1 MRFFSRIRQHGVG
14 ARPPSAANLFLSIVP
29 GASATVR
36 FEGGFV
42 NRLTT
47 VIAVLLAADL
57 AWADTAKDDVIDR
70 LLNAAVVLQA
80 IIDAPDKGIPAE
92 VIRKAKCIAVIPH
105 EVRGFFFGAPQG
117 KGVVTCHTAEGWS
130 APAFFSITG
139 GSFGSQIGLEGL
151 DNVLMIMNQKGMERL
166 LSNNFQIGSEPSAVA
181 GPVGYHA
188 AAGVDWKI
196 DTEILS
202 YSRYQSVFAG
212 ATLDGAAVTP
222 DHEAMQAFY
231 GGHAGPRQ
239 VLLGHVRPPAAAKAF
254 LAAVAGA
261 EERAKQAKES

>member
-1 MRFFSRIRQHGVG
+1 VK
-14 ARPPSAANLFLSIVP
+14 
-29 GASATVR
+29 
-36 FEGGFV
+36 
-42 NRLTT
+42 RLTT
-47 VIAVLLAADL
+47 VVVLLLAADL
-57 AWADTAKDDVIDR
+57 AWADTAKDDVIER
-70 LLNAAVVLQA
+70 LQNAAVVLQA
-80 IIDAPDKGIPAE
+80 IIDTPDKGIPAE
-92 VIRKAKCIAVIPH
+92 VIRRARCIAVIPH
-105 EVRGFFFGAPQG
+105 EARFFFGTAQG

-139 GSFGSQIGLEGL
+139 GKFGSQVGLEGL

-166 LSNNFQIGSEPSAVA
+166 LSNNFQIGEASAVA

-202 YSRYQSVFAG
+202 YSRYQCVFAG
-212 ATLDGAAVTP
+212 ATLDGASVTP

-231 GGHAGPRQ
+231 GAHASLRQ

-254 LAAVAGA
+254 LAAVVGA
-261 EERAKQAKES
+261 EQRAKQAKES

>member
-1 MRFFSRIRQHGVG
+1 M
-14 ARPPSAANLFLSIVP
+14 IVM
-29 GASATVR
+29 
-36 FEGGFV
+36 
-42 NRLTT
+42 
-47 VIAVLLAADL
+47 AVVLAVDL

-70 LLNAAVVLQA
+70 LQNAAVVLQA

-92 VIRKAKCIAVIPH
+92 VIQKAKCIAVIPH
-105 EVRGFFFGAPQG
+105 ELRGIYFGAAQG
-117 KGVVTCHTAEGWS
+117 KGVVTCHADGGWS

-139 GSFGSQIGLEGL
+139 GGFGSQNGLEGV

-166 LSNNFQIGSEPSAVA
+166 LSNKFQIGSEASAIA

-196 DTEILS
+196 DTEFLT
-202 YSRYQSVFAG
+202 YSRYQCVFAG
-212 ATLDGAAVTP
+212 ATLDGASVAP

-231 GGHAGPRQ
+231 GAHANSRQ
-239 VLLGHVRPPAAAKAF
+239 VLLGHVRAPAAAKPF

-261 EERAKQAKES
+261 EQRAKQAKES